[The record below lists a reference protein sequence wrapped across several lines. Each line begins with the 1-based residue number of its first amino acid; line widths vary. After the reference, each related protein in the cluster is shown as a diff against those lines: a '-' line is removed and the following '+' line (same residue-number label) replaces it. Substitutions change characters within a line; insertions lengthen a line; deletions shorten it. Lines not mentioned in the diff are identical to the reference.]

1 MKIIN
6 LAKCLRSCKRGLA
19 KRLSMTY
26 LAKSVSRWRTCYS
39 VWPWRTLQ
47 TVFFYRRTRH
57 NTCARRTLQN
67 VFIIDVPV
75 AVPVLDVLCKM
86 SLSST
91 YPAQRPCLTYLA
103 KCLYYRRTRHNACAW
118 HTLEKCVHHRRSRHN
133 ACVWHTLQNV
143 CINTTCELDVSC
155 QMS

>member
-1 MKIIN
+1 MSAILQARPCKT
-6 LAKCLRSCKRGLA
+6 LEHDVPSKKCEPLTYMLQ
-19 KRLSMTY
+19 RLTLTY
-26 LAKSVSRWRTCYS
+26 LANR
-39 VWPWRTLQ
+39 L
-47 TVFFYRRTRH
+47 FYRRTRH

-67 VFIIDVPV
+67 VFIIDVPG

-103 KCLYYRRTRHNACAW
+103 KCLYYRRTRHNAC
-118 HTLEKCVHHRRSRHN
+118 
-133 ACVWHTLQNV
+133 VWHTLQNV